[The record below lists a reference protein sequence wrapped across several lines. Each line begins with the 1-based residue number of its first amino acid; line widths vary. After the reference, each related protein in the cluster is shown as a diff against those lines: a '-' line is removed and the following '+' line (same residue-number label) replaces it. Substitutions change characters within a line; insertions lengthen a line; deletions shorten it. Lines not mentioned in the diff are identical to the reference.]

1 MNLEKTQLPQEH
13 PSGDWPQWSNLV
25 LTELKRLN
33 DTVIELRKDLT
44 TLTIEVVQLKMK
56 SSLWGATAG
65 AVTVVLMLGIG
76 IIKGDMNTKKDANPP
91 IQYSSPVYPQYPNYP
106 PPTIPQPTPVDP
118 SRTIIK

>member
-1 MNLEKTQLPQEH
+1 MNIEKNQMPQEN

-44 TLTIEVVQLKMK
+44 SLTIEVVQLKMK

-65 AVTVVLMLGIG
+65 AITVVLMLGIG
-76 IIKGDMNTKKDANPP
+76 IIKGDMNTKKDSLPP
-91 IQYSSPVYPQYPNYP
+91 IQYSTPVYPQYP
-106 PPTIPQPTPVDP
+106 TQQPQNVQPQTSVDP
-118 SRTIIK
+118 SKINIK